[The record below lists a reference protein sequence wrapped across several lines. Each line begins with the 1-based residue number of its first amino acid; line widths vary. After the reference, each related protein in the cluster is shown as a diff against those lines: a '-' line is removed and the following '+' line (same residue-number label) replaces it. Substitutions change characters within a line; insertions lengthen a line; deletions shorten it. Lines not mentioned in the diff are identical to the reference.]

1 MPRILDGNRV
11 RDEIK
16 SELKPRVDALAAQ
29 GRPPGLAVV
38 LVGNNPASEIY
49 VRNKIKTCRDLGIY
63 SESITPPDSISTAE
77 LLAIVEGL
85 NARAEIDG
93 ILVQLPLPAQVDT
106 KRILMAVAPA
116 KDVDGF
122 HPCNVGALVAGLPA
136 PRACTPAG
144 IIELLKRGGIPIAGR
159 RAVIV
164 GRSDIVG
171 KPVAMLLLHE
181 HATVTICH
189 SKTPDL
195 PAVCREADILVAA
208 IGRAAMITRDFIR
221 EGATVIDVGTNY
233 IKDRGLAAR
242 IFRNSAEKLASFDQ
256 KGSVLVGRRGPDRC
270 GGTCRGV
277 HPGSGGSRA
286 ADHCDADGQYSGF
299 SRTPPGRMLKVG
311 LTGGIASGKSFV
323 GEALA
328 GYGCLLVHADELGHA
343 ALAAGGEAYEPV
355 VQEFGREILTSEGA
369 IDRRALAS
377 RVFGDPARLA
387 RLNALVH
394 PAVFRREDE
403 LIAAFAA
410 QHPDGIAVVEAAIL
424 IETGSYSRF
433 DKLILVTCTE
443 EQQVERAL
451 RREGAQECDIRARIS
466 RQMPLAEKRKYADF
480 VIDTS
485 GEKEDTLRQTRA
497 VYDAL
502 RRIQS

>member
-16 SELKPRVDALAAQ
+16 RELKPRVDVLAAQ

-144 IIELLKRGGIPIAGR
+144 IIELLKRNGIPITGK
-159 RAVIV
+159 RAVVV

-171 KPVAMLLLHE
+171 KPVAMLLLHQ

-195 PAVCREADILVAA
+195 PGVCREADILVAA
-208 IGRAAMITRDFIR
+208 IGRAAMITKDFIGQ
-221 EGATVIDVGTNY
+221 GATVIDVGTNY
-233 IKDRGLAAR
+233 IKDRELAAQ
-242 IFRNSAEKLASFDQ
+242 IFRNSADKLASFDQ
-256 KGSVLVGRRGPDRC
+256 KGSLLVGDVDP
-270 GGTCRGV
+270 
-277 HPGSGGSRA
+277 
-286 ADHCDADGQYSGF
+286 
-299 SRTPPGRMLKVG
+299 
-311 LTGGIASGKSFV
+311 
-323 GEALA
+323 
-328 GYGCLLVHADELGHA
+328 
-343 ALAAGGEAYEPV
+343 
-355 VQEFGREILTSEGA
+355 
-369 IDRRALAS
+369 ID
-377 RVFGDPARLA
+377 
-387 RLNALVH
+387 
-394 PAVFRREDE
+394 
-403 LIAAFAA
+403 
-410 QHPDGIAVVEAAIL
+410 VVEQAAAYTPVPGGVGPLTIAML
-424 IETGSYSRF
+424 MVNTVASA
-433 DKLILVTCTE
+433 
-443 EQQVERAL
+443 ERRL
-451 RREGAQECDIRARIS
+451 GVC
-466 RQMPLAEKRKYADF
+466 
-480 VIDTS
+480 
-485 GEKEDTLRQTRA
+485 
-497 VYDAL
+497 
-502 RRIQS
+502 

>member
-16 SELKPRVDALAAQ
+16 SELKPRVEALAAQ
-29 GRPPGLAVV
+29 GRAPGLAVV

-93 ILVQLPLPAQVDT
+93 ILMQLPLPAQVDT
-106 KRILMAVAPA
+106 KRILLAVAPA

-144 IIELLKRGGIPIAGR
+144 IIELLKRGGIPVAGR

-221 EGATVIDVGTNY
+221 QGATVIDVGTNY
-233 IKDRGLAAR
+233 IKDRGLVSR
-242 IFRNSAEKLASFDQ
+242 IFRNSAEKLSSFDQ
-256 KGSVLVGRRGPDRC
+256 KGSVLVGDVDP
-270 GGTCRGV
+270 
-277 HPGSGGSRA
+277 
-286 ADHCDADGQYSGF
+286 
-299 SRTPPGRMLKVG
+299 
-311 LTGGIASGKSFV
+311 
-323 GEALA
+323 
-328 GYGCLLVHADELGHA
+328 
-343 ALAAGGEAYEPV
+343 
-355 VQEFGREILTSEGA
+355 
-369 IDRRALAS
+369 ID
-377 RVFGDPARLA
+377 V
-387 RLNALVH
+387 
-394 PAVFRREDE
+394 
-403 LIAAFAA
+403 
-410 QHPDGIAVVEAAIL
+410 
-424 IETGSYSRF
+424 
-433 DKLILVTCTE
+433 
-443 EQQVERAL
+443 VERAGAYTPVPGGVGPL
-451 RREGAQECDIRARIS
+451 TIAMLMVNTVASAERRPGVC
-466 RQMPLAEKRKYADF
+466 
-480 VIDTS
+480 
-485 GEKEDTLRQTRA
+485 
-497 VYDAL
+497 
-502 RRIQS
+502 